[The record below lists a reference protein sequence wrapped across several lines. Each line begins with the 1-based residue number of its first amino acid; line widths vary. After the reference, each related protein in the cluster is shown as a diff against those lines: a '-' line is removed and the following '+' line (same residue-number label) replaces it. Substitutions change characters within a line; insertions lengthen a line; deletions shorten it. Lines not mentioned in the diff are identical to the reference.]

1 MKCYYMMMLSVF
13 ALCACAQGCN
23 TDDADAVIEPSS
35 SDEDADSEKG
45 YDDDGAGDDISNS
58 TFSKSITITYDGS
71 SATVS
76 GQADGVS
83 IIVSDADVVITSS
96 AEEMEFILTG
106 QSSNGS
112 VKVYSDYKYKMT
124 FSGLTL
130 HSATGSP
137 VDNQSKKKLFI
148 ELADGTVN
156 TLSDASSYTR
166 VTDTEDLKA
175 CLFSEGQLI
184 LCGTGSLSVVG
195 NFKHA
200 ICSDDYVAVSGDP
213 AITVS
218 GSVKDAVHANDYV
231 AVYGGKVNITGA
243 GSDGI
248 DVDAG
253 YFLMKEGALSVSTSA
268 DAAKAV
274 EAAGNVYVSGGSMTL
289 YASGAPVYD
298 SSEADYKCAACL
310 SSDSSIFISGGFV
323 YAECSGVG
331 GKALKADVNI
341 EVSDGSLSAY
351 AKGAS
356 NSYGSAK
363 AVKAKQDVV
372 ISGGRVSASSAS
384 HEGIESKGRLTISGG
399 IVEVEA
405 ADDGINSAGT
415 MYLKGGYVYS
425 HSTNNDAID
434 SNGDLIISG
443 GTIVAYGASDPECGL
458 DANDE
463 ENFHLYITGGYVFA
477 LGGSNVS
484 YPYSTTGS
492 QPYVIMSGAAAD
504 VAVKD
509 ASGNAMLAWD
519 YSSYSSSYS
528 SNKAGGFGGQGG
540 PGGQGGQG
548 GQGGMSGSCTFL
560 VSTPDMTSGATYYL
574 FTGVTIS
581 SSSSFHGLSVN
592 PSVSGGSQYS
602 SATAATSGSSS
613 GGRW

>member
-1 MKCYYMMMLSVF
+1 M
-13 ALCACAQGCN
+13 
-23 TDDADAVIEPSS
+23 
-35 SDEDADSEKG
+35 
-45 YDDDGAGDDISNS
+45 
-58 TFSKSITITYDGS
+58 
-71 SATVS
+71 
-76 GQADGVS
+76 
-83 IIVSDADVVITSS
+83 
-96 AEEMEFILTG
+96 
-106 QSSNGS
+106 
-112 VKVYSDYKYKMT
+112 
-124 FSGLTL
+124 
-130 HSATGSP
+130 
-137 VDNQSKKKLFI
+137 
-148 ELADGTVN
+148 
-156 TLSDASSYTR
+156 
-166 VTDTEDLKA
+166 
-175 CLFSEGQLI
+175 
-184 LCGTGSLSVVG
+184 
-195 NFKHA
+195 
-200 ICSDDYVAVSGDP
+200 
-213 AITVS
+213 
-218 GSVKDAVHANDYV
+218 
-231 AVYGGKVNITGA
+231 
-243 GSDGI
+243 
-248 DVDAG
+248 
-253 YFLMKEGALSVSTSA
+253 
-268 DAAKAV
+268 
-274 EAAGNVYVSGGSMTL
+274 
-289 YASGAPVYD
+289 
-298 SSEADYKCAACL
+298 
-310 SSDSSIFISGGFV
+310 
-323 YAECSGVG
+323 
-331 GKALKADVNI
+331 
-341 EVSDGSLSAY
+341 SDGSLSAY

-384 HEGIESKGRLTISGG
+384 HEGFESKGRLTISGG

-560 VSTPDMTSGATYYL
+560 VSTPDMTSGSTYYL